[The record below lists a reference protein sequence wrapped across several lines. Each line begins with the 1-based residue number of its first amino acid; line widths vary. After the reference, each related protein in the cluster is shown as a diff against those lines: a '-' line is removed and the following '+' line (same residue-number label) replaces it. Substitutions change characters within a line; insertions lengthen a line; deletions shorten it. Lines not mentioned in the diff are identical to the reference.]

1 MTSVNSPACLLA
13 RNHFYKNLPP
23 GPEQMKPV
31 DEMFSCQNDSIRH
44 NQRHVTL
51 WVNMATPPGFPGGIG
66 TKGLWVNI
74 VLGSS
79 SRHFSTSKPTS
90 PADRGVK

>member
-13 RNHFYKNLPP
+13 RNHFYRNLPP
-23 GPEQMKPV
+23 SPEEIKPV
-31 DEMFSCQNDSIRH
+31 FRCQNDSVK
-44 NQRHVTL
+44 QRQVTL
-51 WVNMATPPGFPGGIG
+51 WVTMVTPPGSPGNIG

-79 SRHFSTSKPTS
+79 SSLHFSTSKPTS
-90 PADRGVK
+90 PAGRCVK